1 MRRGERRDGE
11 GKKGGKERGEM
22 SDLPC
27 ERLFLDLVQI
37 LEGLFREKPLQS
49 LGRGSEMP
57 RDAGSLEQAVR
68 RHGRCRYDDASTVS
82 TTPNGGR
89 IIRNFRC
96 RVSHGEARRPR
107 EPSRRT
113 TRLANRSRTEEEED
127 YQKISLAAIITASYY
142 PR

>member
-1 MRRGERRDGE
+1 
-11 GKKGGKERGEM
+11 M

-27 ERLFLDLVQI
+27 ERLFLDLVQL

-89 IIRNFRC
+89 IIRNFRR
-96 RVSHGEARRPR
+96 RVARRGATTARVEPTYHTARQQESHRKRRLSKNFTRSDYHSQLLSSLKSIRAVR
-107 EPSRRT
+107 E
-113 TRLANRSRTEEEED
+113 TERGRNGE
-127 YQKISLAAIITASYY
+127 
-142 PR
+142 